1 MTPGQMAKTR
11 KTASRLCEALDA
23 GRTEFLGNSSAVLKH
38 GDFLNVDLPVA
49 ARRLAGPRA
58 VVAKLSPFSTSLTLG
73 HYCYPPHIEK
83 PWSTLLSWPQGV
95 ISAQR
100 SKCSM
105 EHSLLSKKVNA
116 DKVSV

>member
-73 HYCYPPHIEK
+73 HCRYPPSIQE
-83 PWSTLLSWPQGV
+83 TLANILVVVPGRDFCTTFQ
-95 ISAQR
+95 
-100 SKCSM
+100 M
-105 EHSLLSKKVNA
+105 
-116 DKVSV
+116 